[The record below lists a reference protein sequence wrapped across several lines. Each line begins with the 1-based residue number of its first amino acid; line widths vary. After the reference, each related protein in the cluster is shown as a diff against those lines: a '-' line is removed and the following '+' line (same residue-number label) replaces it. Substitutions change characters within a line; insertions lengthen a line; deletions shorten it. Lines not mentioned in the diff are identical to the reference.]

1 MVKTDLGSIS
11 ALLLTSSVTLVSFLT
26 HLGLRV
32 LIEIV
37 GKIVTTCEDSCVARA
52 LSVFYHISSIWLMFV
67 N

>member
-11 ALLLTSSVTLVSFLT
+11 AVPLTSSVTLVSFLT

-32 LIEIV
+32 LIEKVREI
-37 GKIVTTCEDSCVARA
+37 ITTCEDSCVARA
-52 LSVFYHISSIWLMFV
+52 LSVFYHIFSIWLMFV